1 MSTPPT
7 AGTDFGL
14 LPTPAAQEGFN
25 SGSGEPYLTETGS
38 VRMKNP
44 DGSSSRLGLAGV
56 VRSGLLS
63 TPTATNRV
71 RSERFRKGRSLN
83 PAELAQSLLPTPR
96 SAMTGGVS
104 ESRLN
109 DKHNNLETALS
120 RALLPTPNACKASN
134 DVNLNCS
141 GDGRQ
146 KLNKLGWAVASLL
159 PTPTASSDA
168 KGGCTRTDPKRQNDT
183 LAHSMHGM
191 LGEDGKTS
199 QLNPRFVLEMMGFP
213 PDWTELEPSKPPE
226 TP

>member
-1 MSTPPT
+1 
-7 AGTDFGL
+7 
-14 LPTPAAQEGFN
+14 
-25 SGSGEPYLTETGS
+25 
-38 VRMKNP
+38 
-44 DGSSSRLGLAGV
+44 
-56 VRSGLLS
+56 
-63 TPTATNRV
+63 
-71 RSERFRKGRSLN
+71 
-83 PAELAQSLLPTPR
+83 
-96 SAMTGGVS
+96 MTGGVS